1 MIDKEVDVVV
11 FGYDFH
17 INYTKLCLASF
28 HIQNGATLVGT
39 NPDKFT
45 MISGLKTPGNGSIL
59 SCVEQASGV
68 KAQIAG
74 KPNKFILSYL
84 IEECKVKKE

>member
-11 FGYDFH
+11 FGYDFEL
-17 INYTKLCLASF
+17 NYTKLCLAAF
-28 HIQNGATLVGT
+28 HIQKGAKLVGT

-45 MISGLKTPGNGSIL
+45 MIAGFKTPGNGSLI
-59 SCVEQASGV
+59 SCVEQATGV
-68 KAQIAG
+68 KADIAG

-84 IEECKVKKE
+84 INECKVNK